1 MINRIIGGLVLVL
14 LVSMSGTAL
23 AAEKKMTRDEY
34 RAKWAEYTQRDSL
47 AQLEISALNAQ
58 IADLQAQLKGLDS
71 DVVQLDRDILSA
83 VDASSPEELAFGKQ
97 LDLLTK
103 QLEGLMALRPEA
115 LIQRRGEIEAIEQQV
130 GQLEKSKISTLP
142 EMAEKLARIN
152 KMLGEIKARIAQPVL
167 FDYTVM
173 RGDNLWNIAKKDD
186 IYADPYMWPRIYR
199 QNREQIEDPDLIY
212 PKQTLAIPFGVAENQ
227 YLVTRGDFLFRIA
240 ADIYNDPSKW
250 HKIYEANKQQIVEP
264 HMIFPAQVLEI
275 PGN

>member
-23 AAEKKMTRDEY
+23 AAEQKMTREEHD
-34 RAKWAEYTQRDSL
+34 AKWAEYTQRDSL

-199 QNREQIEDPDLIY
+199 QNRDQIEDPDLIY
-212 PKQTLAIPFGVAENQ
+212 PKQKLAVPFGVAENQ